1 MGETPSVLSTMFTN
15 ITDVITHLVTLMG
28 TMTTSLLANQL
39 FQIVL
44 GIVFFSIAMGVVFG
58 LVRKVRNHGK

>member
-15 ITDVITHLVTLMG
+15 ITDVITH
-28 TMTTSLLANQL
+28 LANQL

>member
-1 MGETPSVLSTMFTN
+1 MWEN
-15 ITDVITHLVTLMG
+15 ITTVITNLVTLMG
-28 TMTTSLLANQL
+28 TMTTSLLANEL

-44 GIVFFSIAMGVVFG
+44 GIVFFGIAMGIVFR